1 MIYSVVSLDD
11 IFYTQNKAS
20 AAVNSARSS
29 NPYDYIRDGFYL
41 DNAMNGGEDHVRFNG
56 NFSSYRTS
64 NCLGASDKRKW
75 SQCNFS

>member
-1 MIYSVVSLDD
+1 MIYTIVSLDD
-11 IFYTQNKAS
+11 VFYVKNNAT
-20 AAVNSARSS
+20 AAVNCARSS

-41 DNAMNGGEDHVRFNG
+41 DNAMNGGEDYVRFNG

-64 NCLGASDKRKW
+64 NSLGASDKRKR

>member
-1 MIYSVVSLDD
+1 MIYTIVSLDD
-11 IFYTQNKAS
+11 VFYVKDNAT
-20 AAVNSARSS
+20 AAVNCARSS

-41 DNAMNGGEDHVRFNG
+41 DNAMNGGEDYVRFNG

-64 NCLGASDKRKW
+64 NSLGASDKRKR

>member
-1 MIYSVVSLDD
+1 MIYTIVSLDD
-11 IFYTQNKAS
+11 VFYVKDNAT
-20 AAVNSARSS
+20 AAVNCARSS

-41 DNAMNGGEDHVRFNG
+41 DNAMNGGEDYVRFNG

-64 NCLGASDKRKW
+64 NSLGASDKRKW

>member
-11 IFYTQNKAS
+11 IFYTQGRT
-20 AAVNSARSS
+20 AAVNAVRSS

-41 DNAMNGGEDHVRFNG
+41 DNSMNGGEDYVRFNG

-64 NCLGASDKRKW
+64 NSLGVSDKRKR
-75 SQCNFS
+75 SQRNFS

>member
-1 MIYSVVSLDD
+1 MIYSIVSLND
-11 IFYTQNKAS
+11 IFYSQSGRA
-20 AAVNSARSS
+20 AAVNSVRSS

-41 DNAMNGGEDHVRFNG
+41 DNAMNGGEDYVRFNG

-64 NCLGASDKRKW
+64 NSLGASYKRKR

>member
-1 MIYSVVSLDD
+1 MIYTIVSLDD
-11 IFYTQNKAS
+11 IFYTEETAS
-20 AAVNSARSS
+20 AAVNCARSS

-41 DNAMNGGEDHVRFNG
+41 DNAMNGGEDYVRFNS

-64 NCLGASDKRKW
+64 NSLGASNKRKR